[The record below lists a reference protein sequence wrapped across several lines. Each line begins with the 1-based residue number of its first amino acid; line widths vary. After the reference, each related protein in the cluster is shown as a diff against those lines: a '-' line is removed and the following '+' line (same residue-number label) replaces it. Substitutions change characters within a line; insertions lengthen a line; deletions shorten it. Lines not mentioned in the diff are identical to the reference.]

1 MSENIFDFQDGIG
14 PVAAHRHVN
23 GGGWVADTAKVTG
36 NAWVTGNARVS
47 GNAKVTG
54 NAVVSGNAWVT
65 GNAVVSGNAKVT
77 GNAWVSGN
85 AWVFDNAV
93 VFDNSVVTRNPVFI
107 SNIYHNITI
116 TDKHIQIG
124 CQCFLTEELY
134 QLTENELQKLS
145 SHYKEWQETKE
156 FVIGLARFH
165 QKDIK

>member
-23 GGGWVADTAKVTG
+23 GGGWVADTAKVSDNARVFG
-36 NAWVTGNARVS
+36 NAVVSDNAWVTGNAKVS
-47 GNAKVTG
+47 GNAVVSD
-54 NAVVSGNAWVT
+54 NAVVSGNA
-65 GNAVVSGNAKVT
+65 
-77 GNAWVSGN
+77 
-85 AWVFDNAV
+85 
-93 VFDNSVVTRNPVFI
+93 VVTRNPVFI